1 MEDILKK
8 LFSAIV
14 LSGFLLWIFVAII
27 TYIFKKKKPT
37 KRSERL
43 RQLNNFLNIE
53 GRLSQKIDEF
63 IGENP
68 EILKALTNLPV
79 TASITEMTTATR
91 NRKVATAEINQ
102 KGSIIKIK
110 RKTARER
117 IVLGTKQESLLDKRK
132 KYVQIALNGVA
143 GEALKIIS
151 MLPSDLD
158 RILIEAG
165 TPLIKSAGIGIVTDI
180 KNHLL
185 LQSSIG
191 GFRHKPYIVADMKVS
206 DLADREVVMARKA
219 GASAI
224 TCLGISPI
232 ETINNFIVS
241 CRKNKLDSMV
251 DMMNVDNPIMV
262 LKQLRE
268 QPDVVIVH
276 RGVDETDID
285 KQKMI
290 PYYQINQIKGNSES
304 MVAVAGGD
312 TIQEIRSAIFNNA
325 DIVVLWKAFV
335 SPTKKTADIIKEFLK
350 EIR

>member
-1 MEDILKK
+1 MNAIRRVAKK
-8 LFSAIV
+8 SIQNKGLMFKVKPVSDNRGIN
-14 LSGFLLWIFVAII
+14 II
-27 TYIFKKKKPT
+27 CGNLEEQMTKKIN
-37 KRSERL
+37 EL
-43 RQLNNFLNIE
+43 
-53 GRLSQKIDEF
+53 
-63 IGENP
+63 IGENS
-68 EILKALTNLPV
+68 EALKVLINSSA
-79 TASITEMTTATR
+79 TASATGIATTMGD
-91 NRKVATAEINQ
+91 RKIVATKINQ
-102 KGSIIKIK
+102 GGSAMEVR
-110 RKTARER
+110 RKTVRER
-117 IVLGTKQESLLDKRK
+117 VVLGTKKSSLLDKRK
-132 KYVQIALNGVA
+132 KYVQIALNGSA
-143 GEALKIIS
+143 NEALKIIS
-151 MLPSDLD
+151 ILPSDLD

-165 TPLIKSAGIGIVTDI
+165 TPLIKSAGIGIITDI

-185 LQSSIG
+185 LQSNIG

-206 DLADREVVMARKA
+206 DLADREVVMARRA

-224 TCLGISPI
+224 TCLGVSPI
-232 ETINNFIVS
+232 ETINNFIAS
-241 CRKNKLDSMV
+241 CRKNKLDSMI
-251 DMMNVDNPIMV
+251 DMMNVDNPILV
-262 LKQLRE
+262 LKQLEE

-335 SPTKKTADIIKEFLK
+335 NPTKETVDIIKEFLK